1 MIFNFLFKQQ
11 LLLISELKIT
21 LEEIIW
27 YLMID
32 IRFVRKIVNWISQTN
47 FQLLYFVWSYKL
59 CFKLKCIA
67 LCEYHFVNANSVNT
81 FRIKN
86 MNKKWNDQRHHEMHF
101 LNANSNFFR
110 INFEH
115 PPHKKLITTKRLRER
130 KKATCSKWLIWTM
143 LRDEKTGLGGVM
155 VGLG

>member
-1 MIFNFLFKQQ
+1 MACGIMIFNFLFKQQ

-21 LEEIIW
+21 LEEIIL
-27 YLMID
+27 YLMIE
-32 IRFVRKIVNWISQTN
+32 IRFVRKILNWISQTN
-47 FQLLYFVWSYKL
+47 FQLLYFVWSYEL

-67 LCEYHFVNANSVNT
+67 LCEYNFVNANSVNT

-86 MNKKWNDQRHHEMHF
+86 MNKKWNDHRHHEMHF

-115 PPHKKLITTKRLRER
+115 PPHKKTDNYKTVEGMDTLQ
-130 KKATCSKWLIWTM
+130 KATCSKWLI
-143 LRDEKTGLGGVM
+143 
-155 VGLG
+155 